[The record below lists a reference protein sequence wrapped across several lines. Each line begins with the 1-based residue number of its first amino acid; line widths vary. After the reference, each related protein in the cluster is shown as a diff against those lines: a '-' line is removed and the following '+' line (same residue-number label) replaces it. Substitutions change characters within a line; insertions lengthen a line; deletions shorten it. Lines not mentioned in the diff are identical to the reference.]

1 MMISYTV
8 KWHTSYQG
16 WQHACKIYSFRYMQI
31 VIMHTNIL
39 WECGNIWLQSICNNT
54 AYSGRGQWCA
64 SIRGACSL
72 GTMAAPRHSNVEKL
86 LQKIEESQMG
96 YNSTLQG
103 PFGIKRGT
111 CMITCRQIDWTIDL
125 HHMHNSPPYI
135 YTQLCTQITLHLE
148 SKCVSNSKMY
158 KSTFWSAAA
167 PHSCIHV

>member
-1 MMISYTV
+1 
-8 KWHTSYQG
+8 
-16 WQHACKIYSFRYMQI
+16 
-31 VIMHTNIL
+31 MHTNIL

-111 CMITCRQIDWTIDL
+111 CMIACRQIDWTIDL
-125 HHMHNSPPYI
+125 HHMHNSPSHHT
-135 YTQLCTQITLHLE
+135 YT
-148 SKCVSNSKMY
+148 
-158 KSTFWSAAA
+158 
-167 PHSCIHV
+167 HSCVHRLHCIWKVSVFPTAKCTNQRSDLQLRHIHVYMCSYAYWKHSCMLIMI